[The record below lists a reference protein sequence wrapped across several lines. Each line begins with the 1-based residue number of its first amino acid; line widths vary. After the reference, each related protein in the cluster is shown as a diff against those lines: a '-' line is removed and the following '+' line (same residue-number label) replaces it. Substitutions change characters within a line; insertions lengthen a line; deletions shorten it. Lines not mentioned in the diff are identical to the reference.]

1 MRLIQPNQTTF
12 SRHQAAEHLGVH
24 VATVDRLI
32 KDGKLPRVKIT
43 NTRVMILKKDIDAFL
58 KKNRVFVVSHS
69 KENLQKSGRNSKIAP
84 C

>member
-1 MRLIQPNQTTF
+1 MRSIQPNQTTF
-12 SRHQAAEHLGVH
+12 SRHQVAEHLGIH

-43 NTRVMILKKDIDAFL
+43 NTRVVILKKDIDAFL
-58 KKNRVFVVSHS
+58 KKNREVVTDS
-69 KENLQKSGRNSKIAP
+69 KENLRKSGRNSKIAP